1 MRVDICVCLRGSRA
15 LFMLLSFMALAASGT
30 ASAQTTAGS
39 ITGSVVDPQQAGVP
53 SAKITIKNA
62 ATNAV
67 YTTETDR
74 QGRFVFPVLLP
85 AVYGLEVQAS
95 GFKKFEQANVVLNA
109 NSALNV
115 GTLPLQVGAVSDT
128 IEVTAQGAQLE
139 TETAQRSEDIVG
151 TQLHNIEV
159 NGRSPLFMLR
169 LIPGIYSPN
178 DYSQSNVNFGSNYV
192 NGSRSNQANVTLN
205 GAGNVD
211 TGSNGSSL
219 VTVSLDCLQ
228 EFQVLTSNY
237 QSQYGRSA
245 GAQISLVTKSGTQSF
260 HGSGYEYYRDR
271 SLNANNW
278 INNRDHLPVQ
288 QYHYNDFG
296 FTVGGPIYIP
306 GKFNVA
312 KDKLF
317 FFFANEWQHQL
328 FPQSQKLVTVPTAL
342 ERQGDFSQS
351 VDKNGKPV
359 VIKNPF
365 NNGQPFQ
372 GNVIPQSMR
381 SPAGLA
387 ILNIYPLPNDAS
399 AGNKGF
405 NYQSQISDQIP
416 RLEDLVRIDYN
427 AGPRWRFFGSYVL
440 NHQDQVSYYGSFVLG
455 ANFPVVPISD
465 NRPGRMITLNATTLV
480 SPSTTNEASFD
491 IGHNQIDIDPT
502 VKGGMTR
509 TALKLTALNTL
520 YPPNADYVPSFSF
533 GGTRIDHSPSFG
545 TSNAPFYN
553 YNTTIEAIDNFSKIL
568 NQHTIKT
575 GAYIQRSRKD
585 QTTFAPSNGSVNF
598 GDDPNN
604 PLDSGFGWA
613 NAALGIFDSY
623 TQASKY
629 ATGMY
634 RYTNVEGYIQDTWRL
649 NSRLTL
655 DYGLRLSWIQP
666 QFDAS
671 LQTSN
676 FLPGKWDPSQA
687 PRLYYPGF
695 DANGNKIA
703 IDPAT
708 EQTAPL
714 GAIGTIVPNSGN
726 RLNGVFQA
734 GHGISKYLI
743 ASPGILLGP
752 RVGFAYDVTGRHN
765 FVVRAGGGVFYDR
778 YQGNEIFS
786 ELQNPPTTFVPTLYY
801 GQLSNVSVNNAF
813 IGPSSLQALSY
824 SGNVPTVY
832 NFSLGIQTKLPWEM
846 TLDTSY
852 VGSLS
857 RHLILLRN
865 LNPVPY
871 GATFLPQNQD
881 PTKVKANPAATLGSN
896 ALPAQFLVP
905 HIGFG
910 NSIAEHDFG
919 GNANYNSLQVNLN
932 RRFAKGLFFG
942 VAYTFS
948 KCMDVGDSD
957 GSYQRIDQYNHLA
970 NYARCGFNVTH
981 NFAANYVYNF
991 PNVPRAISNPLT
1003 KAMFNDWQISGFT
1016 SFISGQ
1022 PVGVGFSIPNIG
1034 SPQITGSYTEGPRV
1048 ALTGQ
1053 PVTTGSSNPYDR
1065 INPAAFTIPP
1075 VGSIGL
1081 DSPRYL
1087 LTGPG
1092 VNDWDM
1098 SLLKGIPLHESVT
1111 LQLRFD
1117 AFNVFNH
1124 TQFSGYN
1131 ATINFTS
1138 RTDPTPT
1145 NLPYDSSGNLVN
1157 AKNGF
1162 GAISAVRPPRIMQ
1175 LVARFVF

>member
-1 MRVDICVCLRGSRA
+1 MSLELHFRKTSAVL
-15 LFMLLSFMALAASGT
+15 LLSSVLVFALSDPAR
-30 ASAQTTAGS
+30 AQTTAGS

-53 SAKITIKNA
+53 GAKVTVINA
-62 ATNAV
+62 ATKAV

-74 QGRFVFPVLLP
+74 QGRFLFPVLLP
-85 AVYGLEVQAS
+85 AVYALEVRSS
-95 GFKKFEQANVVLNA
+95 GFKKFEQSEIVLNA

-115 GTLPLQVGAVSDT
+115 GTIQLQVGQLSQT
-128 IEVTAQGAQLE
+128 IEVTAQGQQLE

-151 TQLHNIEV
+151 TQLHNVEV

-169 LIPGIYSPN
+169 LIPGVYSLN
-178 DYSQSNVNFGSNYV
+178 DYSQSNVNFGNNYV

-219 VTVSLDCLQ
+219 VTVSLDSLQ

-237 QSQYGRSA
+237 QAQYGRSA
-245 GAQISLVTKSGTQSF
+245 GAQISMVTKSGTQSF
-260 HGSGYEYYRDR
+260 HGSAYEYYRDK

-278 INNRDHLPVQ
+278 INNRDRLPRQ
-288 QYHYNDFG
+288 NYHYNDYG
-296 FTVGGPIYIP
+296 FTLGGPVYIP
-306 GKFNVA
+306 GKFNTA

-317 FFFANEWQHQL
+317 FFFSNEWQHQL

-359 VIKNPF
+359 VIKDPQT
-365 NNGQPFQ
+365 GQPFQ
-372 GNVIPQSMR
+372 GNVIPPAR
-381 SPAGLA
+381 LSPIGQA
-387 ILNIYPLPNDAS
+387 ILNIYPVPNDAS
-399 AGNKGF
+399 PSNKGF

-427 AGPRWRFFGSYVL
+427 ASKRWRFFGSYVL

-455 ANFPVVPISD
+455 ANIPFVPISD
-465 NRPGRMITLNATTLV
+465 HRPGHLITVNATTFI
-480 SPSTTNEASFD
+480 SPRTTNEASFD
-491 IGHNQIDIDPT
+491 IGHNQINIDPT
-502 VKGGMTR
+502 VPGAMTL
-509 TALKLTALNTL
+509 TALKLTGLNSL
-520 YPPNADYVPSFSF
+520 YKPNAGYAPSFF
-533 GGTRIDHSPSFG
+533 FNGTRIANSPSFN
-545 TSNAPFYN
+545 TADAPFYN
-553 YNTTIEAIDNFSKIL
+553 YNTTIEGIDNFSKIW
-568 NQHTIKT
+568 NQHAIKV
-575 GAYIQRSRKD
+575 GAYVQRSRKD
-585 QTTFAPSNGSVNF
+585 QTTFAPANGQIHF
-598 GDDPNN
+598 DDDPNN

-634 RYTNVEGYIQDTWRL
+634 RYTNAEAYMQDTWKL
-649 NSRLTL
+649 NPRLTL
-655 DYGLRLSWIQP
+655 DYGVRFSWIQP

-676 FLPGKWDPSQA
+676 FLPNKWDPSQA

-695 DANGNKIA
+695 DANSNKIA
-703 IDPAT
+703 IDPVT
-708 EQTAPL
+708 GQTAPV

-726 RLNGVFQA
+726 LLDGVFQA
-734 GHGISKYLI
+734 GHGISKYLM

-752 RVGFAYDVTGRHN
+752 RLGLAYDVTGRHN
-765 FVVRAGGGVFYDR
+765 LVLRAGAGIFYDR

-786 ELQNPPTTFVPTLYY
+786 ELQNPPTTFVPTLYFN
-801 GQLSNVSVNNAF
+801 QLSGVNLNNAF
-813 IGPSSLQALSY
+813 VSPSSLQALSHN
-824 SGNVPTVY
+824 GNVPTID

-881 PTKVKANPAATLGSN
+881 PTKVKANPSAVPGSN

-919 GNANYNSLQVNLN
+919 GNANYNALQVNLN

-970 NYARCGFNVTH
+970 NYARCGFDVTH
-981 NFAANYVYNF
+981 NFAANYVYNL
-991 PNVPRAISNPLT
+991 PNVPRAISNPFT
-1003 KAMFNDWQISGFT
+1003 KGVFNNWQVSGFT
-1016 SFISGQ
+1016 SFVSGQ
-1022 PVGVGFSIPNIG
+1022 PIGVGFSIPGIG

-1053 PVTTGSSNPYDR
+1053 PVATGSSNPYDR

-1075 VGSIGL
+1075 AGSIGL

-1087 LTGPG
+1087 MTGPG

-1098 SLLKGIPLHESVT
+1098 SLLKSIRLRESVSF
-1111 LQLRFD
+1111 QLRAD

-1131 ATINFTS
+1131 TTINFTS
-1138 RTDPTPT
+1138 LTNPTPT
-1145 NLPYDSSGNLVN
+1145 NLPYDSSGRLVN
-1157 AKNGF
+1157 VKTGF
-1162 GAISAVRPPRIMQ
+1162 GEVNGVRSPRIMQ
-1175 LVARFVF
+1175 LVARLVF